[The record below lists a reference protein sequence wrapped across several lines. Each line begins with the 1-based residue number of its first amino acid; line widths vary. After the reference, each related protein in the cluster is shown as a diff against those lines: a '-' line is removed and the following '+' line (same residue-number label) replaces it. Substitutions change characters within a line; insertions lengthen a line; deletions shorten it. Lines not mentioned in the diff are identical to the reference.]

1 VQTEQTEKSP
11 RLERGTLPRAG
22 SQPRLTHWHWATIAL
37 LAVGYMGYYFCRS
50 NFSVVLPLLI
60 QQMGRQGM
68 SADAAKIHFGTIVS
82 AGVFAYAIGKFLSG
96 STADLFGGR
105 KNFLGGMAG
114 SIVFT
119 LFFAASGTLPF
130 FTLAWIGNRLV
141 QSGGWAGLVKVTSR
155 WFDYSRY
162 GSVMGVLCLSYLFG
176 DAACRYI
183 MSLLLGAGM
192 GWRGI
197 FVVGAASLAVLLLVN
212 WIFLREAP
220 EERGLPSPE
229 SNPLNVYAGRDDADG
244 ERLPLWAILRP
255 LFTSIPF
262 WLVCLLSIGTTLLRE
277 TFNFWTPTYFVQ
289 YVGLSSADAASRS
302 ALFPLLGGV
311 SVVVCGWLSDRLG
324 LNGRNRVLFSGLA
337 LVAFCLLALALTPSS
352 ANPWVAVSLIALTGF
367 ALLGPYAYLS
377 GAISLDFGGKRGSAT
392 AAGIMDGVGYL
403 AAGFLSGDTMA
414 RVTVDYGWRNAFLM
428 LAGVG
433 SLTAVVAFVLVVH
446 QHKREPLASD

>member
-1 VQTEQTEKSP
+1 MQTEKHP
-11 RLERGTLPRAG
+11 VLEPAALRTPA
-22 SQPRLTHWHWATIAL
+22 SEPRLTPWHWATIAL
-37 LAVGYMGYYFCRS
+37 LTVGYMGYYFCRS
-50 NFSVVLPLLI
+50 DFSVVLPLMI
-60 QQMGRQGM
+60 QEMGRRGM

-96 STADLFGGR
+96 SAADLFGGR
-105 KNFLGGMAG
+105 RNFLGGMAG

-119 LFFAASGTLPF
+119 LVFAASGTLPL
-130 FTLAWIGNRLV
+130 FTLAWIGNRFI

-155 WFDYSRY
+155 WFSYSRY

-183 MSLLLGAGM
+183 MSLLLQAGM

-197 FVVGAASLAVLLLVN
+197 FVVGAASLAVLLAVN
-212 WIFLREAP
+212 WIFLRETP

-229 SNPLNVYAGRDDADG
+229 TNPLNVYAGQDEPAAG
-244 ERLPLWAILRP
+244 ERPPLWAILRP
-255 LFTSIPF
+255 LFTSVPF
-262 WLVCLLSIGTTLLRE
+262 WLVCLLSIGATLLRE

-289 YVGLSSADAASRS
+289 YVGLTSAEAAGRS

-311 SVVVCGWLSDRLG
+311 SVVVCGVLSDRLG

-337 LVAFCLLALALTPSS
+337 LVALCLLALALTPSS
-352 ANPWVAVSLIALTGF
+352 ANPWIAVSLVALTGF

-392 AAGIMDGVGYL
+392 AAGIMDGLGYL
-403 AAGFLSGDTMA
+403 AAGLLSGDTMA
-414 RVTVDYGWRNAFLM
+414 RVTVDYGWRNAFFM

-433 SLTAVVAFVLVVH
+433 FLTAVVAFVLAVH
-446 QHKREPLASD
+446 QHKREPVAE